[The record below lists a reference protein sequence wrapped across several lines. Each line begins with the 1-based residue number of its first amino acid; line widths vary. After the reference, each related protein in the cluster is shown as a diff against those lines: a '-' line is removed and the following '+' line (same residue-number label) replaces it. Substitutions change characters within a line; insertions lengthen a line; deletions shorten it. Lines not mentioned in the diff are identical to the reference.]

1 MDIYDPSGA
10 TEITEL
16 HSPRFNSLDGKKIA
30 LLSNDSWQAHRTLPL
45 VGEMLKAEYPS
56 IEIIPYE
63 EFPIGNAVIDSDATV
78 IRAKELAV
86 DGVLIGNAA

>member
-1 MDIYDPSGA
+1 MDIYDPSSA

-16 HSPRFNSLDGKKIA
+16 YSPRLNSLDGKRIA

-45 VGEMLKAEYPS
+45 VGDMLKTEYPS

-63 EFPIGNAVIDSDATV
+63 EFPIGNAVIDSDASV
-78 IRAKELAV
+78 VRAKELAV

>member
-1 MDIYDPSGA
+1 MDIYDPSSA

-16 HSPRFNSLDGKKIA
+16 YSPRLNSLDGKRIA
-30 LLSNDSWQAHRTLPL
+30 LLSSDSWQAHRTLPL
-45 VGEMLKAEYPS
+45 VGDMLKTEYPS

-63 EFPIGNAVIDSDATV
+63 EFPIGNAVIDSDASV
-78 IRAKELAV
+78 VRAKELAV

>member
-1 MDIYDPSGA
+1 MDIYDPSSA

-16 HSPRFNSLDGKKIA
+16 YSPRLNSLDGKRIA

-45 VGEMLKAEYPS
+45 VGDMLKTEYPS

-63 EFPIGNAVIDSDATV
+63 EFPIGNAVIDSDASV
-78 IRAKELAV
+78 ERAKELAV
-86 DGVLIGNAA
+86 DGILIGNAA

>member
-1 MDIYDPSGA
+1 MDIHNPLGA

-16 HSPRFNSLDGKKIA
+16 YSRRLDTLNGKRIA

-45 VGEMLKAEYPS
+45 AGELLKADYS
-56 IEIIPYE
+56 NIEIISYE
-63 EFPIGNAVIDSDATV
+63 KFPIGNSMIDSDLTV
-78 IRAKELAV
+78 SRAKELDV